1 MARFLLRL
9 LALCAPVATQTTE
22 CSTWYERAN
31 HSTTGVWRNA
41 KDPRFA
47 GGAKGDGVTDDTQA
61 IQAALDY
68 RRDDPGLKLTPGQR
82 WTKVRTPG
90 KAPAIVYLP
99 PGEYLISD
107 TLVIVFYTHLVGNF
121 RCPPTIIL
129 KPNATGFTDRT
140 SGMKPAIAAASG
152 FNLTTASHNWWDSS
166 ENMVFYTMI
175 MHLKVVVGPG
185 NAAATGIMWG
195 VAQQTALRDVTID
208 AGPAAIGLDVSGVD
222 GYAAYGKGK
231 GHSVGGGGTIED
243 VTVRGGQT
251 SLRVASS
258 QWALRG
264 LSLSG
269 AASVGVVFEANTNV
283 QLVDVAISSTQTA
296 VQINAG
302 ASYVILDATFCNI
315 TGGVAIQTGGRGLY
329 LENATATDS
338 SVHSIVDG
346 GPTALPA
353 SKAFWQ
359 GDAYLGG
366 VKQTSKRGMVASSR
380 LPRRLRPRPTFELPG
395 SSSADPANVLSF
407 GAKGDGV
414 HDDTSAFVQ
423 AIASSE
429 VVFVPW
435 GLFRITST
443 LVLKPHTKIVG
454 EGLSHVFLGNSTA
467 GFNDPANP
475 KPLILAPDDPDAQVW
490 LADLLVACGSGNA
503 GAVSVHWMAGHESAG
518 IWDVHLPF
526 YENGQA
532 LLFHLDKGGGG
543 TFANM
548 WLWGAD
554 HDVNT
559 DASASTW
566 PSFPGNTCCSA
577 WNNRHGFLAT
587 SSGLA
592 WFLGVAS
599 EHDVLT
605 AWSLHNSSNIVMV
618 GTPQTEHSPLALD
631 VRDSGSIEIFG
642 VLATAMHADYYHH
655 GLPSLIWM
663 SNNSKTRLVAPNVCN
678 SAYIVNSSEPKMR
691 VTDGGIGF
699 KSAIIAWDDS
709 DGDGGA

>member
-1 MARFLLRL
+1 MVHLLAPLL
-9 LALCAPVATQTTE
+9 LALTTPAIQATDPA
-22 CSTWYERAN
+22 CSTWYERTN

-47 GGAKGDGVTDDTQA
+47 GGAKGDGVTDDTKA
-61 IQAALDY
+61 IQAALDF
-68 RRDDPGLKLTPGQR
+68 RRDDPELKLTPGQT
-82 WTKVRTPG
+82 WTKGATPG

-99 PGEYLISD
+99 PGNYLISD
-107 TLVIVFYTHLVGNF
+107 TLVLVFYTHLVGNF

-129 KPNATGFTDRT
+129 KPNATGFTDR
-140 SGMKPAIAAASG
+140 SAGMKPAIAAASG
-152 FNLTTASHNWWDSS
+152 FNLTTASHNWWDSH

-175 MHLKVVVGPG
+175 MHLNLVIGSG

-195 VAQQTALRDVTID
+195 VAQQTALRDVSID
-208 AGPAAIGLDVSGVD
+208 AGPAAIGLDVSGVN

-231 GHSVGGGGTIED
+231 KHSVGGGGTIED
-243 VTVRGGQT
+243 VAVRGGET

-258 QWALRG
+258 QWALSR
-264 LSLSG
+264 LSLTG
-269 AASVGVVFEANTNV
+269 AASIGVVFEANTNV
-283 QLVDVAISSTQTA
+283 QMVGIDITSTPLA

-302 ASYVILDATFCNI
+302 ASYVILDARFRNI
-315 TGGVAIQTGGRGLY
+315 TDGVAIQTGGRGLY
-329 LENATATDS
+329 LENVTADS
-338 SVHSIVDG
+338 SVHSIVEK
-346 GPTALPA
+346 GPATLSA
-353 SKAFWQ
+353 SQAFWQ
-359 GDAYLGG
+359 GDAYLSG
-366 VKQTSKRGMVASSR
+366 VKQSSKRGMVASSR
-380 LPRRLRPRPTFELPG
+380 IPRRFRARPSFEPT
-395 SSSADPANVLSF
+395 SAAPANVLNF

-414 HDDTSAFVQ
+414 HDDTAAFVQ
-423 AIASSE
+423 AIAASE
-429 VVFVPW
+429 FVFVPW
-435 GLFRITST
+435 GLFRITAT
-443 LVLKPHTKIVG
+443 LVLRNNTKIVG
-454 EGLSHVFLGNSTA
+454 EGLSHIWLGNTSA
-467 GFNDPANP
+467 GFDDPANP
-475 KPLILAPDDPDAQVW
+475 KPLILAPDDPDAKVW
-490 LADLLVACGSGNA
+490 LADLRITCGSGNP
-503 GAVSVHWMAGHESAG
+503 GAVSIHWMAGQESG

-532 LLFHLDKGGGG
+532 RLFHLDKRGGG

-559 DASASTW
+559 DTSSSTW

-587 SSGLA
+587 SSGPA

-605 AWSLHNSSNIVMV
+605 AWSLHNASNIVMV

-631 VRDSGSIEIFG
+631 VKDSDSIEIFG
-642 VLATAMHADYYHH
+642 VLATAMHQDYYPD

-678 SAYIVNSSEPKMR
+678 SAFIVNSSESKMR

-699 KSAIIAWDDS
+699 KSAIIAWDS
-709 DGDGGA
+709 